1 MQFIKHTQVKNTLAL
16 VCVSLSIYGC
26 GSSSSTNTETS
37 TTPIAADDVDFI
49 LSESSD
55 AQELGIMP
63 GDIVCLDGSITY
75 NKPLLFENFIGTEEE
90 PIIITN
96 CNGLVHINPD
106 SSSYGWKFQNSKY
119 FKILGNGD
127 PSIDY
132 GIKVSTQTGF
142 YLTLEYFSTNFE
154 VAFVEIAGTGGQT
167 IDGEVDSN
175 GFAGMGIKTSPYQ
188 DCELFQDETK
198 SAFIMEDVSIHDNY
212 IHGVGGEGIYAG
224 HGFYQGRQES
234 SCPDNTITYAH
245 NIHNLSIYN
254 NIITDV
260 GYDGIQIKNTD
271 SNALVYGNVIRNF
284 GMEGEGAH
292 DEGIFIGDGFEGVV
306 HSNWV
311 ENGPGHGFQVN
322 AFGNTQIYNNIVV
335 DVEGDGFYI
344 NNKSDSFANR
354 DGLFQIYHNT
364 LVNMGD
370 DAVESYLGDG
380 QDLDFANNI
389 LVNYADEAS
398 KGTTVSETNIFDTDI
413 NNLNFIDPNNHN
425 FGLTATSIAI
435 DAGLT
440 SEISSDFSGA
450 QRNDQLPDIGAF
462 EYLSDSQPPQ

>member
-1 MQFIKHTQVKNTLAL
+1 MQLINYTQVKHTLAL
-16 VCVSLSIYGC
+16 LCVSLSIYGC
-26 GSSSSTNTETS
+26 GSSSGNTEIS
-37 TTPIAADDVDFI
+37 ESPIDETQVDFI
-49 LSESSD
+49 LTDSTD
-55 AQELGIMP
+55 AQELGIQA
-63 GDIVCLDGSITY
+63 GDSVCLDGSITY
-75 NKPLLFENFIGTEEE
+75 NKPLLFENFIGTAQD

-154 VAFVEIAGTGGQT
+154 IAFVEIAGTGGQT
-167 IDGEVDSN
+167 LEGETDTN

-198 SAFIMEDVSIHDNY
+198 SAFIMEDVSIHNNY

-234 SCPDNTITYAH
+234 SCPENSITYAH
-245 NIHNLSIYN
+245 NIHNLSIYD

-260 GYDGIQIKNTD
+260 GFDGIQIKNAD
-271 SNALVYGNVIRNF
+271 NNALVYGNVIRNF

-292 DEGIFIGDGFEGVV
+292 DEGLLIGDGFEGVV
-306 HSNWV
+306 HSNWI
-311 ENGPGHGFQVN
+311 ENGPGHGLQVN

-335 DVEGDGFYI
+335 DVQGDGLYI

-354 DGLFQIYHNT
+354 DGTFLIYHNT
-364 LVNMGD
+364 LVNLGD
-370 DAVESYLGDG
+370 DGIESYLGDG
-380 QDLDFANNI
+380 QEIDFANNI
-389 LVNYADEAS
+389 LVNYVDQAS
-398 KGTTVSETNIFDTDI
+398 KGAALSETNIFTTEI
-413 NNLNFIDPNNHN
+413 NNLNFIDPDNHN
-425 FGLTATSIAI
+425 FGLTNSSMAI

-440 SEISSDFSGA
+440 SAISDDFSGTP
-450 QRNDQLPDIGAF
+450 RDDQLPDMGAF
-462 EYLSDSQPPQ
+462 EYLSDSQPPE

>member
-142 YLTLEYFSTNFE
+142 YLTLEYFSTNVE

-260 GYDGIQIKNTD
+260 GYDGIQIKNAD

-425 FGLTATSIAI
+425 FGLTADSIAI

-440 SEISSDFSGA
+440 SKISSDFSGT